1 MTSCFVF
8 EISLSTDQARS
19 RWAPLGRLRAP
30 RNMAPPKQ
38 PASGAGMRSIA
49 SFFAPKAKAPP
60 KEQRP
65 GIANG
70 AIADGPS
77 ESPSPNSDADADGT
91 SRAAKSAKTAECA
104 APGSATPRGGGG
116 RKTPPAAPATAVSK
130 DEQHARIDPSSP
142 QSSAGAESPGDAP
155 IATANG
161 GGGGGGAQTTSVERS
176 RSCGSPSAG
185 TSPAPSPPTTPSTG
199 STTSSTRTA
208 TTSGSR

>member
-1 MTSCFVF
+1 
-8 EISLSTDQARS
+8 
-19 RWAPLGRLRAP
+19 
-30 RNMAPPKQ
+30 MAPPKQ

-142 QSSAGAESPGDAP
+142 QSSAGTESPGDAP
-155 IATANG
+155 TGG
-161 GGGGGGAQTTSVERS
+161 GGGGGGANDVGRKIAVLWKSER
-176 RSCGSPSAG
+176 RYFAG
-185 TSPAPSPPTTPSTG
+185 VVAAYDSINGKHHVKYSDGDDEWITVSKHDVKWDADADAEANKTAAPMDEDDADS
-199 STTSSTRTA
+199 
-208 TTSGSR
+208 